1 MQRLAR
7 MLARGLRLELQLE
20 LASLP
25 AMEDSDFEWEGVAYR
40 AARDSRAIRRRQPA
54 CRTPAAWTPAA
65 WTPAACSLMVSPCSW
80 RVEVR
85 GQRTL

>member
-25 AMEDSDFEWEGVAYR
+25 TMEDSDFEWEGVAYR

-65 WTPAACSLMVSPCSW
+65 CSLMVSPCSW